1 MFLCSRDDSFLSP
14 GRLEL
19 PASLH
24 RRLQQWLLPGVQQ
37 QHFTMWRLRYFCNGR
52 RDHTHTLSRSPLA
65 LSLPLAC
72 SRSLACSYA
81 LSLFATLT
89 IALFL
94 LPQKAEEL
102 SLLSEIKKQ
111 LAEIEAVQAVGTT
124 NTAFVFVKPHAVTD
138 ETKALV
144 QSEFEKRGFTIL
156 TEGTLEVRL
165 HCTLTAV
172 SKLCN
177 VAGALPFSLSLSL
190 SPTLFLYLSVPL
202 LI

>member
-1 MFLCSRDDSFLSP
+1 MVAAGGAAAAFYNVAAEVL
-14 GRLEL
+14 
-19 PASLH
+19 
-24 RRLQQWLLPGVQQ
+24 LQWETGS
-37 QHFTMWRLRYFCNGR
+37 
-52 RDHTHTLSRSPLA
+52 HTLSLSLSSRA
-65 LSLPLAC
+65 LSPSRVFALARLLV
-72 SRSLACSYA
+72 RSLFVC
-81 LSLFATLT
+81 ATLT

-94 LPQKAEEL
+94 LPLKAEEL

>member
-1 MFLCSRDDSFLSP
+1 MGD
-14 GRLEL
+14 GI
-19 PASLH
+19 
-24 RRLQQWLLPGVQQ
+24 
-37 QHFTMWRLRYFCNGR
+37 
-52 RDHTHTLSRSPLA
+52 THTLSLA
-65 LSLPLAC
+65 LL
-72 SRSLACSYA
+72 SRSLSLSRVRARSLA
-81 LSLFATLT
+81 RTLSLCLRHVDDCTFSSSSL
-89 IALFL
+89 
-94 LPQKAEEL
+94 KAEEL